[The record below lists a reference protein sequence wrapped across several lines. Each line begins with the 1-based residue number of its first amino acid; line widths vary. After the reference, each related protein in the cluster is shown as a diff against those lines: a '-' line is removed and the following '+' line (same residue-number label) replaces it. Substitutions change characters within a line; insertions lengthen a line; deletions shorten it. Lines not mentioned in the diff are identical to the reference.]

1 MSHFKV
7 IALVAEPTRVRRTL
21 LPALLDFIR
30 DSPDLGALLHSV
42 ATTTTDQFLA
52 GQHPRLFNSVPNI
65 SQFKIIAD
73 AGLFACHT
81 SAGDVRNGIKRGD
94 VELFLMTGH
103 VIVLVSP
110 EEAEQL
116 KRGEF
121 ADQLEIIGV
130 TMDGEARR
138 EALAESPHM
147 APLYE
152 VEEAVR
158 DYIRDEIDEERR
170 FFAEN
175 NRGDVITLVLFL
187 SEIGV
192 INIEQDMADRL
203 TTDALRIPVLRWE
216 VEVTYPEDD
225 PIE

>member
-1 MSHFKV
+1 MSQFKL
-7 IALVAEPTRVRRTL
+7 IALVAEPARVRRTL

-65 SQFKIIAD
+65 SQFNIIAD
-73 AGLFACHT
+73 AGLFVCYT
-81 SAGDVRNGIKRGD
+81 RTGEVRNGIKRGD
-94 VELFLMTGH
+94 IDLFLMTGH
-103 VIVLVSP
+103 VIVLVGP

-116 KRGEF
+116 KQSEYTDR
-121 ADQLEIIGV
+121 LEIIGV
-130 TMDGEARR
+130 TMEGEARR

-158 DYIRDEIDEERR
+158 DYIRNELEEDHR

-175 NRGDVITLVLFL
+175 NRGDVLTLVLFL
-187 SEIGV
+187 SEMGV
-192 INIEQDMADRL
+192 VNIESEMADRL
-203 TTDALRIPVLRWE
+203 TTDAMRIPTGYWE
-216 VEVTYPEDD
+216 PGTSP
-225 PIE
+225 PSKP